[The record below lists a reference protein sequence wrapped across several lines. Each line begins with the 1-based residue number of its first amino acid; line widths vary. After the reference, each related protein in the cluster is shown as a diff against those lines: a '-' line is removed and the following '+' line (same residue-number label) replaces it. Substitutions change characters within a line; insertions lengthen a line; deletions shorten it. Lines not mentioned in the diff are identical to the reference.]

1 MHIQIRKKMR
11 QQQKNSG
18 DYCRSSVRMCGILIS
33 LSSTVQKYTRS
44 DRLEKDRDKR
54 IIEKRHLSQK
64 DTQSVIIVDKRSSS
78 TNQWY

>member
-1 MHIQIRKKMR
+1 MR

-18 DYCRSSVRMCGILIS
+18 DYCRSSVRIPGILIS

-54 IIEKRHLSQK
+54 TKKRHLSQK

>member
-1 MHIQIRKKMR
+1 MR

-18 DYCRSSVRMCGILIS
+18 DYCRSSVRISGILIS

-44 DRLEKDRDKR
+44 DRLEKDR
-54 IIEKRHLSQK
+54 EKKNKKKDICHKK

-78 TNQWY
+78 TNQ